1 MNNTE
6 GSISTDKNGEREK
19 GKNKQ
24 MLSGKERQS
33 AKEIDKQREGGERNS
48 YVSISL
54 ASQIDRKIDR

>member
-1 MNNTE
+1 MEVYMNNTE

-33 AKEIDKQREGGERNS
+33 AKEIDK
-48 YVSISL
+48 
-54 ASQIDRKIDR
+54 